1 MLYYSSILKDSPV
14 GFWKLD
20 ELSGSVAYDSSG
32 CGNNASYSGSINSVD
47 IPLVPGGLHSNKIT
61 DADTIVF
68 DVTKDFS
75 GQSGIGGFGIEKTED
90 NDFSLEVWFHPKN
103 ITGETPIFADSSGI
117 GIYWDKGNI
126 VFKVESER
134 VDYSIPYKNKSFHVV
149 ATYEINSIRL
159 YVDSELVA
167 YKFIT
172 PIEFLNQSLSIE
184 SGPALSGEH
193 FLIDAPA
200 IYRYALDI
208 NKIKSHYQNI
218 NSNTNVQVVSSNFG
232 QLFKSTLQH
241 QYQPDNFSWPSYIP
255 FNIFETDNIIH
266 RKTTNSLYLKG
277 ASSASFITSIGP
289 VSYKQYVSSKIEW
302 LGTEGVSVYSSLDYA
317 EEDTVWSPCTNG
329 SVIPGIS
336 LGETFLNEK
345 EIYFK
350 IEFSSDDINIYVP
363 EIYYLGVYLYE
374 DKKIYS
380 HNGRSFIST
389 LQPSNLNGWDL
400 DFSNREY
407 DILSRNYDNGIRPIS
422 SGFYLETVDDI
433 SSVELIFTPKTLDAG
448 YLMYNKTG
456 GIEYSLSWSSNGTIT
471 KSNISGL
478 YINGQDVSSQTNISG
493 YLNIDEPNYILIKI
507 SSDITGQIWFNAK
520 YDNLTGSGVLD
531 DNLYTLIAIYNSPDI
546 DHEINYNIYTGNES
560 VSNTPS
566 SLTLSDLGPSTYDF
580 DWVVLDNA

>member
-20 ELSGSVAYDSSG
+20 ELSGSIAYDYSG
-32 CGNNASYSGSINSVD
+32 CGNNASYLGSINSVD
-47 IPLVPGGLHSNKIT
+47 VPLVPGGLHSNKIT
-61 DADTIVF
+61 DTDTVVF

-103 ITGETPIFADSSGI
+103 ITGETPIFADNSGI

-126 VFKVESER
+126 AFKVESER
-134 VDYSIPYKNKSFHVV
+134 VDYSVPYKNKSFHVV

-172 PIEFLNQSLSIE
+172 PIEFLNQSLSIQ
-184 SGPALSGEH
+184 SGPALNGEH
-193 FLIDAPA
+193 FLVDAPA
-200 IYRYALDI
+200 VYRYALDI
-208 NKIKSHYQNI
+208 NKIKSHYQSL

-241 QYQPDNFSWPSYIP
+241 QYQPDDFSWPSYIP

-302 LGTEGVSVYSSLDYA
+302 FGTEGVSVYSSLDYA
-317 EEDTVWSPCTNG
+317 EEDTVWSPCING

-350 IEFSSDDINIYVP
+350 IEFNSDDINIYVP

-389 LQPSNLNGWDL
+389 LQPSNLNGWDM

-433 SSVELIFTPKTLDAG
+433 SSVELIFTPKTLGSG
-448 YLMYNKTG
+448 YFMYNKTG
-456 GIEYSLSWSSNGTIT
+456 GAEYSLSWSSNGTIT
-471 KSNISGL
+471 KSNVSGL

-493 YLNIDEPNYILIKI
+493 YLNIDEPNYILIKT

-520 YDNLTGSGVLD
+520 YDNLVGSGVLD

-546 DHEINYNIYTGNES
+546 DHETNYNIYTGNES
-560 VSNTPS
+560 VSNAPS